1 MKSSHPATCIRSLFM
16 FRAIAASS
24 LLIVP
29 LLLIQTGEAGGKAVK
44 SQMVKGVIKQVD
56 TEKDVLIVKQKVKNE
71 FVDRELSILDTTEIV
86 LKIGQETKSGVGKAA
101 LKILEGREGAAVAV
115 KCDKDVNVLKVT
127 VTVKK

>member
-1 MKSSHPATCIRSLFM
+1 MFM
-16 FRAIAASS
+16 IRAIVASCVLVAPLF
-24 LLIVP
+24 LL
-29 LLLIQTGEAGGKAVK
+29 QSGEAGGKAVK

-56 TEKDVLIVKQKVKNE
+56 TEKDVLVVKQKVKNE

-86 LKIGQETKSGVGKAA
+86 LKIGQETKSGIGKAA

-127 VTVKK
+127 VTAKK